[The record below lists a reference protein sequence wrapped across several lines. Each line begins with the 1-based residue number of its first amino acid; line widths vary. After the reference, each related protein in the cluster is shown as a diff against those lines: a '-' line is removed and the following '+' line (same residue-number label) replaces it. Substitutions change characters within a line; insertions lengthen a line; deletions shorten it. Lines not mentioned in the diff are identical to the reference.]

1 MKAYL
6 ITFRSITYAQRA
18 EQALNREGIRCNL
31 RRTPRW
37 MEQRGC
43 GYGIE
48 AKLADGSQVTGIL
61 NREGIPYRKVY
72 RLTQDGAV
80 EETI

>member
-6 ITFRSITYAQRA
+6 ITFRSITYAQRG
-18 EQALNREGIRCNL
+18 EQALRREGIRCEL

-43 GYGIE
+43 GYGVQ
-48 AKLADGSQVTGIL
+48 AMLAQIDVATRIL
-61 NREGIPYRKVY
+61 TREGIPWRKLY
-72 RLTQDGAV
+72 RLTGDGGV
-80 EETI
+80 EELL